1 VADPDVHSAYR
12 QAGVDYAVLDAGKRS
27 ALTEAL
33 ATSHWLAAGGARAID
48 ESRGEPAFVLRFA
61 GSTLAF
67 VLETLGTKSVLA
79 REYHELAGV
88 NRFDHVAYDTV
99 AAVLNDLICVGALP
113 LVLNA
118 YFATGSSAW
127 YEHSERAGALLAGWR
142 RACDDAQCTWGGGE
156 SPSLTDLLAPEEIEL
171 AGSAL
176 GFVPPPGE
184 PLLGGDLAAGDE
196 IVLIPSS
203 GLHANGAS
211 LARRV
216 AAQLPDGLMT
226 ELPGGPPRAGGSD
239 ETGGPEA
246 ERGAGGDHSGVS
258 FGEAGGDHSGVSFGE
273 AGSDPSG
280 VTFGEA
286 GSDPSGVTFGEAGS
300 DPSGVTF
307 GEAGSDPSGVTF
319 GEALLAPSHLYV
331 ELVRRL
337 LGDAGVRLTYLSH
350 ITGHGLLKLMRPQRE
365 LAYRIHALPPVPPVL
380 AFLAAQAELDPAAAY
395 STLNMGVGFAVY
407 CRPGGGAH
415 VVEHARELGLD
426 ALLAGAVEEGP
437 RRVILE
443 PVEVTFTGDQLALA
457 PDSTP
462 HPRPERAC

>member
-12 QAGVDYAVLDAGKRS
+12 RAGVDYAVLDAGKRN

-33 ATSHWLAAGGARAID
+33 ATSHWLAAGGARAVD
-48 ESRGEPAFVLRFA
+48 GSRGEPAFVLRFA

-67 VLETLGTKSVLA
+67 VLETLGTKSVIA

-127 YEHSERAGALLAGWR
+127 YEHTERADALVAGWR
-142 RACDDAQCTWGGGE
+142 HACDDAHCAWGGGE

-184 PLLGGDLAAGDE
+184 PLLGAELAPGDE
-196 IVLIPSS
+196 IVLLASS

-211 LARRV
+211 LARRI
-216 AAQLPDGLMT
+216 AAGLPESLLTELPDG
-226 ELPGGPPRAGGSD
+226 
-239 ETGGPEA
+239 
-246 ERGAGGDHSGVS
+246 ER
-258 FGEAGGDHSGVSFGE
+258 
-273 AGSDPSG
+273 
-280 VTFGEA
+280 
-286 GSDPSGVTFGEAGS
+286 
-300 DPSGVTF
+300 
-307 GEAGSDPSGVTF
+307 F
-319 GEALLAPSHLYV
+319 GEALLAPSVLYV
-331 ELVRRL
+331 ELIRRL
-337 LGDAGVRLTYLSH
+337 LGDAQVELTYLSH

-365 LAYRIHALPPVPPVL
+365 LTYRIRALPPVPPVL
-380 AFLAAQAELDPAAAY
+380 AFLAAHADLDPAAAH
-395 STLNMGVGFAVY
+395 STLNMGAGFAVY
-407 CRPGGGAH
+407 CRPGGGAR
-415 VVEHARELGLD
+415 VVEHARELGLG
-426 ALLAGAVEEGP
+426 ALLAGAVEAGP

-443 PVEVTFTGDQLALA
+443 PVDVTFAGDQLALA
-457 PDSTP
+457 PDSTAA
-462 HPRPERAC
+462 RAR

>member
-1 VADPDVHSAYR
+1 VADSDVHSAYR

-127 YEHSERAGALLAGWR
+127 YEHSERAAALLAGWR
-142 RACDDAQCTWGGGE
+142 RGCDDAHCTWGGGE
-156 SPSLTDLLAPEEIEL
+156 SPSLTDLLAPGEIEL

-184 PLLGGDLAAGDE
+184 PLLGDALAPGDE
-196 IVLIPSS
+196 IVLLPSS

-226 ELPGGPPRAGGSD
+226 ELPGGSP
-239 ETGGPEA
+239 
-246 ERGAGGDHSGVS
+246 GAGGD
-258 FGEAGGDHSGVSFGE
+258 
-273 AGSDPSG
+273 PSG
-280 VTFGEA
+280 M
-286 GSDPSGVTFGEAGS
+286 S
-300 DPSGVTF
+300 
-307 GEAGSDPSGVTF
+307 F
-319 GEALLAPSHLYV
+319 GEALLAPSLLYV

-337 LGDAGVRLTYLSH
+337 LGDAQVQLTYLSH

-365 LAYRIHALPPVPPVL
+365 LTYRIHALPPVPPVL
-380 AFLAAQAELDPAAAY
+380 AFLAAHAELDPAAAH
-395 STLNMGVGFAVY
+395 STLNMGAGFAVY
-407 CRPGGGAH
+407 CHPDSGAR
-415 VVEHARELGLD
+415 VVEHARALGLD
-426 ALLAGAVEEGP
+426 GLLAGAVEEGP
-437 RRVILE
+437 RQVILE
-443 PVEVTFTGDQLALA
+443 PVGVTFTGDQLALA
-457 PDSTP
+457 PGSAP
-462 HPRPERAC
+462 GPRPERAR